1 MPSILKSLLAPLAIL
16 AAAALAL
23 AFRSSLGPQ
32 LSGLVFYAPYVVYGL
47 GIGISLWFHRGRI
60 FLLIAMLFVAYVGYE
75 AGMAVGPGTFAAR
88 AVLVSIALFVP
99 LNFLLVISLP
109 ERSVVHHRSYRW
121 LLLVA
126 LEILLTQWVASA
138 GRSAFSGTA
147 WEGLLEHWLLS
158 GMPPPLAA
166 MIMAGALIVTFAR
179 SLPRTAP
186 LEMATAGAIAAF
198 YIACMG
204 ARHPAQ
210 FQIFMA
216 AAGAMLLMAVLQE
229 SHRMAFRDE
238 LTGLPSRRAL
248 EERLRTLGSVYAV
261 AMVDVDHFKRFNDT
275 HGHDVGDQVLRL
287 VAARLMEVG
296 GGGKAYRYG
305 GEEFA
310 VVFPDRALKQVLP
323 ELDALRAGIES
334 YRLALRGKNRPK
346 DAETGRGRRGSS
358 ASSANEVSV
367 TVSIGAA
374 ERGKW
379 FPTPEDVILGADEAL
394 YRAKKRGRNRVVSR

>member
-1 MPSILKSLLAPLAIL
+1 MPSVLKTLLAPLAIL
-16 AAAALAL
+16 AGAALAL
-23 AFRSSLGPQ
+23 AFKRSLGPQ
-32 LSGLVFYAPYVVYGL
+32 LSGIVFYAPYVVYAL
-47 GIGISLWFHRGRI
+47 GIGISLWFHRGRT
-60 FLLIAMLFVAYVGYE
+60 FLLSAMLFVAYVGYE
-75 AGMAVGPGTFAAR
+75 AGMAVGPGSFAAR
-88 AVLVSIALFVP
+88 AVLVSIALFLP

-158 GMPPPLAA
+158 GMPPPLAT
-166 MIMAGALIVTFAR
+166 ILMAAALIVTIAK

-186 LEMATAGAIAAF
+186 LEVATAGAIGAF
-198 YIACMG
+198 FVACIG
-204 ARHPAQ
+204 ANDPAQ

-216 AAGAMLLMAVLQE
+216 AAGVMLLMAVLQE

-248 EERLRTLGSVYAV
+248 EERLRTLGTVYTV
-261 AMVDVDHFKRFNDT
+261 AMVDVDRFKKFNDT

-287 VAARLMEVG
+287 VASRLMEVG

-310 VVFPDRALKQVLP
+310 VVFPERVLKQVLP
-323 ELDALRAGIES
+323 ELEALRAGIES
-334 YRLALRGKNRPK
+334 YHLALRGKNRPK
-346 DAETGRGRRGSS
+346 DAETGRGRRGSTAS
-358 ASSANEVSV
+358 ASGVSV

-374 ERGKW
+374 ERNKW